1 MSAYTDRGYEN
12 RRDYLESLALD
23 YDVPRDTV
31 FMLASFLGPNE
42 DFDGLVSTIEDYEY
56 MDDYEGFCF

>member
-23 YDVPRDTV
+23 YDIPKSTV
-31 FMLASFLGPNE
+31 FSLASFLGQNE
-42 DFDGLVSTIEDYEY
+42 DFDGLISTLDDYEY
-56 MDDYEGFCF
+56 MDF